1 MMVKSTMQRRIQHFL
16 RPRLLNTKDQTA
28 TFCLIQKNAVSGLL
42 LGYLPKF
49 SIIMYEKM
57 NNEYDVFA
65 GTKQQSKMTRL
76 VDILQ

>member
-16 RPRLLNTKDQTA
+16 RQRLLNTKDQTA

-49 SIIMYEKM
+49 SIIMYEKI